1 MSADN
6 HRVSVII
13 PVYNDS
19 ENLLN
24 CLAAVERQTLHKS
37 KFEVIVVDNGSSR
50 DIGSALKSYPAV
62 NTVYEPK
69 VGSYAARNR
78 GISSSG
84 GDILAFT
91 DSDCIPARDWLEK
104 GLSSL
109 LNKTNVGFVAGKV
122 LFFARDENN
131 MTGVEIWEMLYN
143 YEQESFIRDRHF
155 GLTANLFTRRGV
167 MDEVGLF
174 NSDLKSAGDY
184 EWGNRVYDKGFNIYY
199 DGDLVVMHPARR
211 TYSELAKKVRRLI
224 GGQLDVGIINRNEC
238 KRKILID
245 AIPPVVSLFRFLKSD
260 EYNSLDRFDYKIKA
274 ITVFIFLRYA
284 TVYEMTRLL
293 LGGKSAR

>member
-1 MSADN
+1 MSANN

-19 ENLLN
+19 ENLAN
-24 CLAAVERQTLHKS
+24 CLTAVEGQTLDKS
-37 KFEVIVVDNGSSR
+37 KFEVIVVDNGSSQ
-50 DIGSALKSYPAV
+50 DIGPALKSCPAV
-62 NTVYEPK
+62 KTVFEPK
-69 VGSYAARNR
+69 EGSYAARNK
-78 GISSSG
+78 GILRSE

-104 GLSSL
+104 GLLSL
-109 LNKTNVGFVAGKV
+109 LNKANVGFVAGRV
-122 LFFARDENN
+122 GFFARDERK

-143 YEQESFIRDRHF
+143 YDQESFIRDRHF
-155 GLTANLFTRRGV
+155 GLTANLFTKRSV

-174 NSDLKSAGDY
+174 NSGLKSAGDY

-199 DGDLVVMHPARR
+199 DEELVVMHPARR
-211 TYSELAKKVRRLI
+211 TYSQLAKKVRRLI

-245 AIPPVVSLFRFLKSD
+245 AIPPVLSLYRFLRSD
-260 EYNSLDRFDYKIKA
+260 EYNSLDRFDYRVKA
-274 ITVFIFLRYA
+274 ISVFIFLRYA
-284 TVYEMTRLL
+284 TVYEMTRLM
-293 LGGKSAR
+293 LGGKSSR